1 MLGKWSYGELT
12 VVHGWP
18 VSAQLGWEVW
28 WWSPAWFLV
37 VDVGPMPLVTLVQ
50 GCWCI
55 PCEPLLCLLQGWCV
69 SREGSLHLG
78 VGEGALE
85 TSCTPQH

>member
-1 MLGKWSYGELT
+1 MVLWGADCGPWVACVCSVGVGG
-12 VVHGWP
+12 VV
-18 VSAQLGWEVW
+18 AA
-28 WWSPAWFLV
+28 PAWFLV

-50 GCWCI
+50 GCWCF
-55 PCEPLLCLLQGWCV
+55 PREPLLWLLQGWCV